1 MEQNKEKYL
10 RIFDFS
16 AMDINRLNGAS
27 LLGDAITFGL
37 ALLEFEQKNRTD
49 QKEPFTASL
58 DFDRELIQ
66 LFLNLQTEWTL
77 HDYEEVES
85 FFEYVQEVLQDVQDK
100 IDTKEFYICEHCYS
114 LADFKT
120 VVTYCGNLFCKTC
133 AKKFL

>member
-1 MEQNKEKYL
+1 MEQDKEKYL

-77 HDYEEVES
+77 RDCEEIES

-114 LADFKT
+114 LADSKT
-120 VVTYCGNLFCKTC
+120 IVTYCGNLFCKTC

>member
-1 MEQNKEKYL
+1 MEQDKEKYL

-37 ALLEFEQKNRTD
+37 ALLEFEQKNQTD
-49 QKEPFTASL
+49 QKEAFTASL

-77 HDYEEVES
+77 HDCEEVES
-85 FFEYVQEVLQDVQDK
+85 FLNMCKKYCKMFK
-100 IDTKEFYICEHCYS
+100 IKSIQKNSIFVNTATHSQTLKQ
-114 LADFKT
+114 L
-120 VVTYCGNLFCKTC
+120 
-133 AKKFL
+133 